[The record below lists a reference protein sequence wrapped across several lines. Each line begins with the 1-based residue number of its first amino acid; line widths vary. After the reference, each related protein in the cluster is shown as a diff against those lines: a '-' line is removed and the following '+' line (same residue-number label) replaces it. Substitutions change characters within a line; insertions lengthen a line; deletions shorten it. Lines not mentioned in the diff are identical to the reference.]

1 MSGKATRTSRRSVI
15 KAGVLGAAALGG
27 GIGISACKKGGGS
40 AGTAPSGKKT
50 LRIIQWNHFVP
61 AFDKWFNGTYIK
73 KWGDENDTE
82 VTVDN
87 VGIPALNPTAAA
99 EVSSKNGHDLFGF
112 LWPRPVYEEDVIDH
126 GEIYQE
132 CERRYGKPIDLAVKS
147 TYNPHTKKYFGFAD
161 SFVPDPIN
169 WRKDLFDEAGGTPDS
184 WDQIRTLGKKIK
196 DKTGIPIGIGLASEI
211 DTAMAMRA
219 ILYSF
224 GGGEQDAEGNLVI
237 NSKPTL
243 EAVKFVK
250 ALYQDAMS
258 PEVMSWDASSN
269 NRAMLAG
276 KVSLV
281 LNAISVTREAE
292 NKGMPIHEKIWL
304 STPARGPVRRMGL
317 EHVMS
322 IYAIWKFSKNI
333 EGAKKFLIDYIG
345 AFREAFLAGQF
356 YNFPSFTSRVPDLA
370 ELVKKDPKANPPDKY
385 AVLTQAF
392 DWATNVGYP
401 GYSNAA
407 VDEGYSTWVLNTMFA
422 RAATGTMSPEDAV
435 KEAEQKYQAIWAKWK
450 ERKLI

>member
-1 MSGKATRTSRRSVI
+1 MSGKPTGTSRRSII
-15 KAGVLGAAALGG
+15 KVGALGAAALGG
-27 GIGISACKKGGGS
+27 GIGISACKKG
-40 AGTAPSGKKT
+40 AGTAGNAPAGKKT
-50 LRIIQWNHFVP
+50 LRIVQWNHFVP
-61 AFDKWFNGTYIK
+61 AYDKWFNGTYIK
-73 KWGDENDTE
+73 KWGEENDTE

-99 EVSSKNGHDLFGF
+99 EVSSKNGHDLFQF
-112 LWPRPVYEEDVIDH
+112 LWPRPVYEDDAIDH
-126 GEIYQE
+126 TDVYQE

-147 TYNPHTKKYFGFAD
+147 TYNPRTKRYFGFSD

-184 WDQIRTLGKKIK
+184 WDQIRTFGKKIK
-196 DKTGIPIGIGLASEI
+196 DKTGTPVGIGLASEI

-224 GGGEQDAEGNLVI
+224 GGGEQDAEGNLAI

-258 PEVMSWDASSN
+258 PEVLSWDASSN

-276 KVSLV
+276 KVSVV

-292 NKGMPIHEKIWL
+292 NKGMPIHEKISL
-304 STPARGPVRRMGL
+304 SQPARGPVRRMGL

-322 IYAIWKFSKNI
+322 NYTIWKFSRNI
-333 EGAKKFLIDYIG
+333 EGAKKFLVDYVG

-356 YNFPSFTSRVPDLA
+356 YNFPCFPGRVPDLA
-370 ELVKKDPKANPPDKY
+370 ELLKKDPKANPPGKY
-385 AVLTQAF
+385 EVLAKAF

-401 GYSNAA
+401 GYSNAP

-422 RAATGTMSPEDAV
+422 RAATGSMSPEDAV
-435 KEAEQKYQAIWAKWK
+435 KEAEKKYQAIWAKWK

>member
-1 MSGKATRTSRRSVI
+1 MSGKPTRTSRRSII
-15 KAGVLGAAALGG
+15 KAGALGAAALGG
-27 GIGISACKKGGGS
+27 GIAISACKKGAGT

-73 KWGDENDTE
+73 KWGEENDTE

-112 LWPRPVYEEDVIDH
+112 LWPRPVYEEDAIDH
-126 GEIYQE
+126 TEIYQE

-147 TYNPHTKKYFGFAD
+147 TFNPRTKKYFGFSD

-169 WRKDLFDEAGGTPDS
+169 WRKDLFDEAGGTPDT
-184 WDQIRTLGKKIK
+184 WEQIRTFGKKIK
-196 DKTGIPIGIGLASEI
+196 DKTGIPIGVGLASEI

-224 GGGEQDAEGNLVI
+224 GGGEQDVEGNLVI

-258 PEVMSWDASSN
+258 PEVLSWDASSN

-276 KVSLV
+276 KVSMV

-304 STPARGPVRRMGL
+304 SKPAQGPVRRMGL

-322 IYAIWKFSKNI
+322 IYTIWKFSKNI
-333 EGAKKFLIDYIG
+333 EGAKKFLIDYVG

-356 YNFPSFTSRVPDLA
+356 YNFPCFPNRVPDLA
-370 ELVKKDPKANPPDKY
+370 ELVKKDAKGNPPDKY
-385 AVLTQAF
+385 AVLAQAF

-422 RAATGTMSPEDAV
+422 RAATGSMSPEDAV
-435 KEAEQKYQAIWAKWK
+435 KEADQKYQAIWAKWK